1 MSKFFICK
9 DVELF
14 ESKVINSNCTVKQNY
29 EKINVLNYNFSSF
42 KKKGIDKGN
51 IILFENGDFITSS
64 GTVVFDERVALD
76 ALDEIYKKFNGDVS
90 EIKKSCS
97 GIYNILIKKNGKI
110 YLFNDYY
117 GLYDIY
123 YHINDNNEYTIG
135 TKLDDVVNYTG
146 DSSINKFGVIT
157 SVFMYCCPDENTEFS
172 NIQKLKS
179 NQYIEFSSNEVSI
192 NSISP
197 KEMKIHIKKMSL
209 EEKISYLSSELY
221 KYSNLVSNNFSNIN
235 VHCTGGLDSRLVV
248 GALATN
254 NSRMNLLYG
263 NGNSLLAPSNKEDY
277 LISKEI
283 AKYTNNNFVEMNWNS
298 SEVENGLN
306 LAEQKSVF
314 DKVGFLNRIYIGNVN
329 ILNEYYERFSST
341 CDFYEFGYFLESL
354 RLREWAESKN
364 EKLILLDEFIDKYQI
379 PVYINSKT
387 IDFYDEFRAYVKA
400 QFQGFINEQGI
411 EVENGFISIDDFE
424 RLRWCTARHADIW
437 MCKLVNDITYSFP
450 IFSAPNIHE
459 CILSLSADEIKDGSF
474 QIRLMKEVCPNLLK
488 FPLFSHR
495 RMYKINENFQKEQV
509 FSFKSTAD
517 KLIKKLPYVKS
528 FAYALYRRLNYKSHR
543 KLEISVVH
551 DVNELNSKDF
561 SFINTHEFKD
571 DLYPLY
577 YFRQFLIGYNSLLHK

>member
-14 ESKVINSNCTVKQNY
+14 ENEVINSNCTMRNNY
-29 EKINVLNYNFSSF
+29 ERINVLNYNFSVF
-42 KKKGIDKGN
+42 KKVGIDKGN
-51 IILFENGDFITSS
+51 VILFENGDFIASS
-64 GTVVFDERVALD
+64 GTVVFDEKVALS
-76 ALDEIYKKFNGDVS
+76 ALDGIYKKFNGDVS
-90 EIKKSCS
+90 EVKKSCS
-97 GIYNILIKKNGKI
+97 GIYNILLKKNGNI
-110 YLFNDYY
+110 YIFNDYY

-123 YHINDNNEYTIG
+123 YHVNKDDEYTIG

-146 DSSINKFGVIT
+146 DSSINKFGLIT
-157 SVFMYCCPDENTEFS
+157 SVFMYCCSDDKTEFS
-172 NIQKLKS
+172 NIHKLKS
-179 NQYIEFSSNEVSI
+179 NQYIEFCSNDVSI
-192 NSISP
+192 KSISSS
-197 KEMKIHIKKMSL
+197 KMKLHIKKMSL
-209 EEKISYLSSELY
+209 EDKVCYLSKELNN
-221 KYSNLVSNNFSNIN
+221 YSSIISNNFSNIN

-263 NGNSLLAPSNKEDY
+263 NGNSLLAPSNREDY

-283 AKYTNNNFVEMNWNS
+283 ANYTNSNFVEMNWNS
-298 SEVENGLN
+298 SEVENGLD
-306 LAEQKSVF
+306 LEEQNSVF
-314 DKVGFLNRIYIGNVN
+314 NKVGFLNRIYIGNVN
-329 ILNEYYERFSST
+329 ILNEYYERFGST

-364 EKLILLDEFIDKYQI
+364 EKLILLDEFIDEYQI

-387 IDFYDEFRAYVKA
+387 VDFYDEFRAYVKA

-411 EVENGFISIDDFE
+411 EIENGFISIDDFE

-450 IFSAPNIHE
+450 IFSVPNIHE
-459 CILSLSADEIKDGSF
+459 CILSLSADEIRNSSF
-474 QIRLMKEVCPNLLK
+474 QIRLMKEICPNLLR

-517 KLIKKLPYVKS
+517 MLINKFPYVKNFS
-528 FAYALYRRLNYKSHR
+528 YSLYRRLNYKSHR
-543 KLEISVVH
+543 ELEISVVH
-551 DVNELNSKDF
+551 DINELNSKDF
-561 SFINTHEFKD
+561 SFINIHEFNN

-577 YFRQFLIGYNSLLHK
+577 YFRQFLIGYNLLLKK